1 VSKSAAKSQL
11 PSRLLVVILGVL
23 LLTHLVRR
31 AGPAKLLDSLAAL
44 GWGIGLVIVLGGLSH
59 LVKTWAWRITL
70 LDERH
75 QVSFARMFGLRLAS
89 EAVGQLGGLG
99 QFFGETLR
107 VTLMDSTLSAATRIT
122 SVTLDRALFVL
133 SSAVV
138 SAAGMMAVLAYLPL
152 PHNFPLYAGLFAFA
166 VLALIVLTV
175 LAVRKR
181 WAVLSGPAQVL
192 GRVGHFSGW
201 MERQRSLIQSIENKL
216 LDFCH
221 HTPAAF
227 WVSFALNLAC
237 HGLAV
242 LEVYLTL
249 WLMGAKVSLFTA
261 LAIEAL
267 TKLVNLVGVF
277 NPGNIGTYE
286 GGNMLIAKLLG
297 LDETTGLTLAFIR
310 RIRALFWAA
319 IGVICMIVL
328 SKSKKTSAC
337 AQLPAAAPRFQKSL
351 KSVAPGRQCGSAGR
365 SHVAVILA
373 TNLHGHGRCMST
385 LPAVGAV
392 PVLLRVIL
400 GAQRAG
406 AGRIVVVVDWIT
418 GSLVRSGLLSTRR
431 LPASVEW
438 CEFYAGETSLP
449 SLLVQLVDGDERLVL
464 MAGDRTYHPSL
475 HRRAASW
482 SGDGDALALTT
493 GSSLAC
499 IYALHGARMLDLAE
513 RCPSNINTLE
523 ELHGWLTSTHSVE
536 CEKIPEDMWQRIHT
550 PQDILSAE
558 EKLDHWLVKPTD
570 GIFARMNRKISI
582 PISRQAI
589 RFPITPNVVSL
600 FTLGVSFLA
609 GLFYAFGGYG
619 NMVLG
624 ALLSVFASILDGC
637 DGEVARLKMQESDFG
652 CWLDSTCDALY
663 YVFVF
668 AGMTIGLLR
677 SSGLRVYLVWGG
689 LLLFGAVASLLT
701 TSLQRRRLAA
711 GRPEQYLKIWQTQA
725 ERRQSNPL
733 IYLARHTEFIIR
745 RCFLPYALLFFAIF
759 DITNVAFILAAVGSN
774 LVWPI
779 ALYSHWTFRAVQP
792 STSARPAAP
801 AQCPDC

>member
-1 VSKSAAKSQL
+1 MSKLAVKSQL
-11 PSRLLVVILGVL
+11 TRRLLVGIFGVL

-31 AGPAKLLDSLAAL
+31 AGPGKLLDSVAAL

-70 LDERH
+70 LDERR

-99 QFFGETLR
+99 QLFGDTLR
-107 VTLMDSTLSAATRIT
+107 VTLLDSTLSAASKIT
-122 SVTLDRALFVL
+122 SVTLDRTLFVV

-138 SAAGMMAVLAYLPL
+138 SAAGMIAVLACLPL

-166 VLALIVLTV
+166 ILASIVLAA
-175 LAVRKR
+175 LAVRRR

-192 GRVGHFSGW
+192 GRVGHLAAW
-201 MERQRSLIQSIENKL
+201 MERQRSLIQSIENRL

-227 WVSFALNLAC
+227 WASFALNLAC

-249 WLMGAKVSLFTA
+249 WLMGAKISLFGA

-286 GGNMLIAKLLG
+286 GGNVLIAKLLG
-297 LDETTGLTLAFIR
+297 LDETAGLTLAFIR

-319 IGVICMIVL
+319 IGVVCMIVL
-328 SKSKKTSAC
+328 SKSNKNIGLRETASGR
-337 AQLPAAAPRFQKSL
+337 APVPKSL
-351 KSVAPGRQCGSAGR
+351 KPVAPGRQSGSAGR

-373 TNLHGHGRCMST
+373 TNLHGGGRFMST
-385 LPAVGAV
+385 LPEVGAL
-392 PVLLRVIL
+392 PVLLRAIL
-400 GAQRAG
+400 GAQKAG
-406 AGRIVVVVDWIT
+406 AGRIVIVVDWVT

-431 LPASVEW
+431 LPESVEW
-438 CEFYAGETSLP
+438 FDFYAGETTLP
-449 SLLVQLVDGDERLVL
+449 SLLAQLVDGDERVVL
-464 MAGDRTYHPSL
+464 IAADRTYHPSL
-475 HRRAASW
+475 HRRAAGW
-482 SGDGDALALTT
+482 SGNGDALALTT
-493 GSSLAC
+493 GSGLAS
-499 IYALHGARMLDLAE
+499 IYALHGARMLELAE
-513 RCPSNINTLE
+513 RCPLNVSTLE
-523 ELHGWLTSTHSVE
+523 ELHSWLTSFASVE
-536 CEKIPEDMWQRIHT
+536 CEEVPEDKWQRVRT
-550 PQDILSAE
+550 PQDIVLAE
-558 EKLDHWLVKPTD
+558 EKLDSWLVKPTD
-570 GIFARMNRKISI
+570 GIFARMNRRISI

-589 RFPITPNVVSL
+589 RFPITPNMVSL
-600 FTLGVSFLA
+600 FTLVVSFLA

-624 ALLSVFASILDGC
+624 ALLSVSASILDGC

-663 YVFVF
+663 YVFIF
-668 AGMTIGLLR
+668 AGMTIGLQG

-725 ERRQSNPL
+725 ERRQTNPL

-745 RCFLPYALLFFAIF
+745 RCFLPYALLFFALF
-759 DITNVAFILAAVGSN
+759 NITNVAFILAALGSN

-779 ALYSHWTFRAVQP
+779 ALYSYWTFAAGQP
-792 STSARPAAP
+792 STLATPAAS
-801 AQCPDC
+801 AQ